1 MMRTT
6 YLALVLLFMLYRL
19 PMSGQSWVEIDT
31 KFPGDYMSI
40 TSAGADSLFLSDYDY
55 LLRSTDAG
63 STWTKH
69 RYKPQGSV
77 GARTISFPTAR
88 VGYAGGYG
96 VYKTTDGGVTW
107 DSIFTA
113 RYVNR
118 PAETRA
124 SWFLQEDVGFM
135 LGEVDHRTT
144 DGGKTWPR
152 VYASTPQVEAV
163 CFVNDSVG
171 FLGGWINSAFG
182 IVGSSDKTVDGG
194 ATWHDFFYL
203 QHPNGRALMDFQ
215 INAMSF
221 VNERVGWIG
230 GERYPGSTTHPN
242 TRVMFTTDGG
252 DTWDTVS
259 QVFPHAVNCIEF
271 VDEKVGV
278 VGDNKGWIFT
288 TIDGGATWSVDSTSA
303 QGRAI
308 KDLCVVNGSTIY
320 ACGEGGL
327 LLRQTLTSSVDAVH
341 ADLALHIFPNPVRGL
356 CTMMMP
362 DDGMSQA
369 STLVIHDLD
378 GRALVRMPVVDRT
391 THMDVSSWPCGVYAV
406 RVTNSRGVLQGRIV
420 VSE

>member
-1 MMRTT
+1 MRTT
-6 YLALVLLFMLYRL
+6 YLALVLLFLLYRL

-40 TSAGADSLFLSDYDY
+40 ASAGADSLFLSDYDY
-55 LLRSTDAG
+55 MLRSTDAG

-107 DSIFTA
+107 DSVFTA
-113 RYVNR
+113 EMVSR
-118 PAETRA
+118 PAETMT
-124 SWFLQEDVGFM
+124 SWFLSEDVGFM
-135 LGEVDHRTT
+135 FGENNHWTT
-144 DGGKTWPR
+144 DGGSVWEYKLVGPQMTSSVQFIDESR
-152 VYASTPQVEAV
+152 GYACGWSNPVFGTT
-163 CFVNDSVG
+163 G
-171 FLGGWINSAFG
+171 FLGRTTDAGRSWQQIHS
-182 IVGSSDKTVDGG
+182 I
-194 ATWHDFFYL
+194 DFARSL
-203 QHPNGRALMDFQ
+203 IKFQ
-215 INAMSF
+215 LHAVHF
-221 VNERVGWIG
+221 VNEHVGWIG

-308 KDLCVVNGSTIY
+308 KDLCVLNGSTIY

-341 ADLALHIFPNPVRGL
+341 ADPALHIFPNPVRGL

-362 DDGMSQA
+362 DDVMTQA
-369 STLVIHDLD
+369 STLIIHDLD
-378 GRALVRMPVVDRT
+378 GRAMVRMPVVDRT
-391 THMDVSSWPCGVYAV
+391 THIDLSSWPCGVYAV
-406 RVTNSRGVLQGRIV
+406 RVTNARGVLQGRIV